1 MLAEGRK
8 TQELLGSRPVPGRS
22 LRPPRLG
29 SGFAAVIA
37 ATAAVALAA
46 THA

>member
-8 TQELLGSRPVPGRS
+8 TQELPGRS